1 MRSASPPLNATRP
14 DDRLW
19 RPDFN
24 AVVDWQAMWDAG
36 QVRYSERP
44 EATWWTQ
51 ATAGVNYYRADM
63 PAKHLP
69 GKTVGFESRDIQPCG
84 DDFWFPRQE
93 GGAAVWMFPGNG
105 TRAIA
110 MAQMKTALGLRVLVE
125 VDDNY
130 TVSPPMPGLSTW
142 QSHIDRSG
150 QDRHSYEA
158 HGKIVRQVCDGVIV
172 STPKLA
178 EVYRRLHESVFVCP
192 NSVDP
197 EDWPAGEPEHQPDG
211 VLRIGWAG
219 SASHGYD
226 LADVRRALDWASRQ
240 PDVEV
245 VVMGQL
251 DPGVKHRRIPWTDS
265 LATYRESVSEIDVM
279 LCPLRENAWSACK
292 SDVKALE
299 AAMGGACSVVSRTE
313 PYRPWWDGDA
323 PGYSAGSPKEFLK
336 VVKHL
341 VAHRDEVRETA
352 RLAREYALTER
363 HIDNAIGL
371 WREAING

>member
-1 MRSASPPLNATRP
+1 MRSSSSPP
-14 DDRLW
+14 DDRIW
-19 RPDFN
+19 RPDLN
-24 AVVDWQAMWDAG
+24 AVLDWGDVWEAG
-36 QVRYSERP
+36 QERWSAKP
-44 EATWWTQ
+44 LATWWVQ

-69 GKTVGFESRDIQPCG
+69 GKTVRFESRDLQPQG

-93 GGAAVWMFPGNG
+93 GGTAVWMFPGNG
-105 TRAIA
+105 TRAVA

-142 QSHIDRSG
+142 VSHIDRSG
-150 QDRHSYEA
+150 QDLHSYEA
-158 HGKIVRQVCDGVIV
+158 HARIVRQIADGVIV

-178 EVYRRLHESVFVCP
+178 EVYGRLHENVCVCP

-197 EDWPAGEPEHQPDG
+197 ADWPDEEPDHQPEG
-211 VLRIGWAG
+211 ILRVGWAG

-251 DPGVKHRRIPWTDS
+251 DPGVAHRRIPWTDS
-265 LATYRESVSEIDVM
+265 LAAYRASVQAIDVM
-279 LCPLRENAWSACK
+279 LCPLRSNAWSDCK
-292 SDVKALE
+292 SDVKAIE

-323 PGYSAGSPKEFLK
+323 PGYSAATPKEFLK

-341 VAHRDEVRETA
+341 VANRDEVRETA
-352 RLAREYALTER
+352 RLAREYALTVR
-363 HIDNAIGL
+363 HIDNSIGK
-371 WREAING
+371 WKEAIAG